1 MTQKLSVLR
10 NGFFLTVL
18 ICVGAVAAHSQMPTL
33 PPLPKTGS
41 LSTPTNPQQFTFVV
55 AGDNR
60 PAKATDPQGPTP
72 KEIFAAAQKLGP
84 AFVMWTG
91 DTIYGKNPDDAK
103 LLHKQY
109 KEFLDIAR
117 TAGVPVF
124 NAPGNHELDDSKD
137 VPNAQMLQYYISD
150 MGPAYGAFTYGNSRF
165 IALNSE
171 AQAPSGTTGTCSPDQ
186 ADKDD
191 QDTKSKA
198 VKKHKKHKKDKP
210 NAPGYI
216 DPAQLTLLQKDL
228 EVNKNLAHILIFMH
242 HPVEAENCKDA
253 LAEESVKALKQMFTN
268 YSNVSY
274 VISGHEHLYYNP
286 QSNSGLGQ
294 PPSRT
299 DPSQPPYY
307 LVTGG
312 AGAPLKST
320 PGGFY
325 NYLVFT
331 VNGSQISAEM
341 IKLQQ

>member
-1 MTQKLSVLR
+1 MTQKLPVLR
-10 NGFFLTVL
+10 NGFFLTML
-18 ICVGAVAAHSQMPTL
+18 ICAGAVAAHSQMPAL

-60 PAKATDPQGPTP
+60 PAKAGDPQGSTP

-109 KEFLDIAR
+109 KEFLDIAK

-171 AQAPSGTTGTCSPDQ
+171 AQAPSGTTGTCSSGQ
-186 ADKDD
+186 A
-191 QDTKSKA
+191 A
-198 VKKHKKHKKDKP
+198 KKQKKHKKDKP

-216 DPAQLTLLQKDL
+216 DPVQLALLVKDL
-228 EVNKNLAHILIFMH
+228 ELNKNLAHILIFMH

-253 LAEESVKALKQMFTN
+253 LAEESVQALQQTFTN
-268 YSNVSY
+268 FSNVSY

-286 QSNSGLGQ
+286 QSKSMDGTDQ
-294 PPSRT
+294 PPGRT

-312 AGAPLKST
+312 AGAPLKMT

-331 VNGSQISAEM
+331 VDGARISAEM